1 LLPSASSKNEPGQTE
16 MNTTGS
22 DHKIY
27 SSTSWQALKYFNI
40 YRSIISGLFISLYWI
55 GKLPTPLGSFDDRLF
70 SVTAHIYLI
79 CSITIFYFIHLQR
92 PRYLLQVTANV
103 FLDIIML
110 SVLMYAS
117 AGISSGFGMLLVI
130 VIAGGSILSTKRVAI
145 LFAALATIAVLG
157 EELYAQITHAYPVT
171 NYTHAGFLGITFFIT
186 SFLAQALVKR
196 AEEGE
201 ALAEQR
207 AYDLQTLAHLNE
219 HIVQRMQSGIIVL
232 DKKYR
237 IHLLNRSA
245 MTLLGLKESAEGKS
259 ISDLSPELALSMIQ
273 WQQGEGERTVIIR
286 PEGAENILQ
295 ISFIRLSLERK
306 FEILIFLDDISLMQQ
321 RAQEIKL
328 ASLGRLT
335 ASIAHEIRNPLG
347 AISHAGQLLSESD
360 ILVSEDKRLTG
371 IITEHSRRVNKIIE
385 NVLSISSR
393 DPAIPVSIDLE
404 EWLEK
409 FIEEFAT
416 RYQLSDGS
424 VNLVMQTDNPRALFD
439 PAQLHQIV
447 WNLCENAIRYSKRNP
462 LLEFYCGVRT
472 ETGRTYVDI
481 IDHGCGIPDEMVG
494 QLFEPFFTTEI
505 KGSGLGL
512 YIARELCEANRALLN
527 LHSNSPEGC
536 TFRINFA
543 HPDTQGHAIQ

>member
-1 LLPSASSKNEPGQTE
+1 
-16 MNTTGS
+16 M
-22 DHKIY
+22 
-27 SSTSWQALKYFNI
+27 
-40 YRSIISGLFISLYWI
+40 
-55 GKLPTPLGSFDDRLF
+55 
-70 SVTAHIYLI
+70 
-79 CSITIFYFIHLQR
+79 
-92 PRYLLQVTANV
+92 
-103 FLDIIML
+103 DIIML
-110 SVLMYAS
+110 LALMYAS
-117 AGISSGFGMLLVI
+117 AGLRSGFGMLLVI
-130 VIAGGSILSTKRVAI
+130 AVAGGSMLSTKRVAI

-157 EELYAQITHAYPVT
+157 EELYAQITQAYPVT
-171 NYTHAGFLGITFFIT
+171 NYTHAGFLGITFFVT

-196 AEEGE
+196 AELSE

-219 HIVQRMQSGIIVL
+219 HIVQRMQSGIVVL

-237 IHLLNRSA
+237 IHLLNLSA
-245 MTLLGLKESAEGKS
+245 MTLLGLEGDAEGKS
-259 ISDLSPELALSMIQ
+259 ISEVAPDLFQSMIQ
-273 WQQGEGERTVIIR
+273 WQQGEGERTIIIR
-286 PEGAENILQ
+286 PEEAETDIQ
-295 ISFIRLSLERK
+295 ISFVRLSLEGK

-360 ILVSEDKRLTG
+360 ILEHEDKRLTG

-385 NVLSISSR
+385 NVMSISSR
-393 DPAIPVSIDLE
+393 DSAIPVSINVK

-409 FIEEFAT
+409 FVEEFTA
-416 RYQLSDGS
+416 RYKLSDGAI
-424 VNLVMQTDNPRALFD
+424 NLAIQTDKYMVIFD
-439 PAQLHQIV
+439 PGQLHQIM
-447 WNLCENAIRYSKRNP
+447 WNLCENAVRYSKGDT
-462 LLEFYCGVRT
+462 LLEFHYGVRA
-472 ETGRTYVDI
+472 ETMRTYVDV
-481 IDHGCGIPDEMVG
+481 IDYGCGIPDKAIG

-512 YIARELCEANRALLN
+512 YIARELCEANRASLS

-543 HPDTQGHAIQ
+543 HPDTQSYAIQ

>member
-1 LLPSASSKNEPGQTE
+1 
-16 MNTTGS
+16 MNTSGS
-22 DHKIY
+22 VHKVY

-40 YRSIISGLFISLYWI
+40 YRSIISGLFIALYWI
-55 GKLPTPLGSFDDRLF
+55 GKLPSPLGSFDDRLF
-70 SVTAHIYLI
+70 SVTAHIYLL
-79 CSITIFYFIHLQR
+79 CSIAIFYFIHLHK
-92 PRYLLQVTANV
+92 PRYLLQVTASI
-103 FLDIIML
+103 LMDIIML
-110 SVLMYAS
+110 SALMYAS
-117 AGISSGFGMLLVI
+117 AGLRSGFGMLLVI
-130 VIAGGSILSTKRVAI
+130 AVAGGSILSTKRVAI

-157 EELYAQITHAYPVT
+157 EELYAQITQAYPVT

-196 AEEGE
+196 AEVSE

-232 DKKYR
+232 DKKHR

-245 MTLLGLKESAEGKS
+245 LTLLGLEEGVDGKS
-259 ISDLSPELALSMIQ
+259 ISDLSPELALSMSQ
-273 WQQGEGERTVIIR
+273 WQQGKGERTLIIR
-286 PEGAENILQ
+286 PEVAENDIQ
-295 ISFIRLSLERK
+295 ISFVRLSLEGK
-306 FEILIFLDDISLMQQ
+306 FETLIFLDDISLMQQ

-360 ILVSEDKRLTG
+360 ILASEDKRLTG

-393 DPAIPVSIDLE
+393 DTAIPVSIELK

-409 FIEEFAT
+409 FIEEFTT

-424 VNLVMQTDNPRALFD
+424 VNLAVQTDNHKALCD
-439 PAQLHQIV
+439 PGQLHQIM
-447 WNLCENAIRYSKRNP
+447 WNLCENAIRYSKNDP
-462 LLEFYCGVRT
+462 LLEFHYGVKA
-472 ETGRTYVDI
+472 ETRRTYVDVV
-481 IDHGCGIPDEMVG
+481 DHGCGIPDKMVE

-512 YIARELCEANRALLN
+512 YIARELCEANRASLN

-543 HPDTQGHAIQ
+543 HQDTQSHAIQ